1 MPKKERI
8 LKGVEIPNPKKFLI
22 ITLRNKR
29 SPQHPHYNNKQ
40 LSIRRDCWTYTF
52 DDSWS
57 QINMTYQLM
66 LTEIMGWFIIDLE
79 LTEDWFEV
87 LTNINC
93 SNVGCRLINK

>member
-40 LSIRRDCWTYTF
+40 LSIRRDC
-52 DDSWS
+52 
-57 QINMTYQLM
+57 
-66 LTEIMGWFIIDLE
+66 
-79 LTEDWFEV
+79 
-87 LTNINC
+87 
-93 SNVGCRLINK
+93 